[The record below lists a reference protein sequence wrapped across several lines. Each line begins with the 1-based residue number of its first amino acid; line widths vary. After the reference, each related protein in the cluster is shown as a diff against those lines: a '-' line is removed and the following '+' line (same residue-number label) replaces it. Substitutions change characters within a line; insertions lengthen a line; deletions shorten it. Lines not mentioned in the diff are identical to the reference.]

1 MKNYFEWQDECGDT
15 VLVDAHSQEIEA
27 DILFCTMLTIKHY
40 CLSSLQSNVRQ
51 RHLMLL
57 DNNLEHLCRA
67 RKKVMVFGN
76 TFDSIKSRGILGK
89 EQVDEVMSL
98 MWSAHTHQRLDLK
111 SVIWY

>member
-89 EQVDEVMSL
+89 EQVM
-98 MWSAHTHQRLDLK
+98 K
-111 SVIWY
+111 